1 MKLDALCVYCGSSS
15 RGPESH
21 KTAARRLGQILGQS
35 GIQLVYGGGRV
46 GLMGIVA
53 DAVLAAGG
61 EVIGVIPRFL
71 DEYEI
76 GHTNV
81 TRLEVVDSMHER
93 KARMAQLSAGF
104 VVLPGGLGTLDE
116 TFEIITWKQLGL
128 HDKPIVVADIDG
140 YWDSLKQLVEGIVT
154 DGYAR
159 PENAALATFVDAVD
173 DIIPALQAMPEP
185 SVSLSEKWL

>member
-1 MKLDALCVYCGSSS
+1 MKLNALCVYCGSSS

-21 KTAARRLGQILGQS
+21 KTAARRLGQILGQER
-35 GIQLVYGGGRV
+35 IQLVYGGGRV

-61 EVIGVIPRFL
+61 EVVGVIPRFL

-76 GHTNV
+76 GHAKV

-128 HDKPIVVADIDG
+128 HDKPIVVANIDG
-140 YWDSLKQLVEGIVT
+140 YWSSLTHLVQGIVT

-159 PENAALATFVDAVD
+159 PENAALATFVEAVD
-173 DIIPALQAMPEP
+173 DILPALQAMPEP
-185 SVSLSEKWL
+185 SVPLSEKWL